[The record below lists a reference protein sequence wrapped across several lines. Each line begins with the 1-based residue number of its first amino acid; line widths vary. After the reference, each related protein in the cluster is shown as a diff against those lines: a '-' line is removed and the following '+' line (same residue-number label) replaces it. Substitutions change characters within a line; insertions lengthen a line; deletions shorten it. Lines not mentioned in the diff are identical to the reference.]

1 MTLTNSLDQA
11 SSTIQDAGHRIESLQ
26 SALTYTKNDLIKSQE
41 ELTRLALLLD
51 NYVAATEAGHPVEGN
66 QLRLIS
72 AALAATA
79 QQLTKSSQTLQD
91 DVIAAI

>member
-66 QLRLIS
+66 QLRLMG
-72 AALAATA
+72 LPRL
-79 QQLTKSSQTLQD
+79 QLTSGVERFRPRVRSG
-91 DVIAAI
+91 